1 MEKGGDCVIDKSYV
15 KKQQIG
21 LLPQKWD
28 SQKRNIVIFNSSDD
42 ELAAIGADY
51 DSYSLFKSQY
61 VGICSILEHFIGER
75 NFCFYLRM
83 HPNLSQLDNPFV
95 NDLLELADKFD
106 NIIVIAPAEKSV
118 VIR

>member
-1 MEKGGDCVIDKSYV
+1 MHARSRKKKKLKLGAHFYEWKKGGDCVIDKSYV

-75 NFCFYLRM
+75 NFCF
-83 HPNLSQLDNPFV
+83 LS
-95 NDLLELADKFD
+95 AY
-106 NIIVIAPAEKSV
+106 AP
-118 VIR
+118 